1 MSPANIRVNMLFAS
15 QHLVLVGVPWHWA
28 VSLKLVR
35 FKESDQRDIACI
47 LRMVQPPRVSHPLS
61 TEGWTPAVLE
71 GWLRYA
77 CSGMCYHVYTPDQ
90 YARMTE
96 CIRWAIALAQRG
108 AGHPA
113 ALQSV
118 SGSQRHHA
126 LAGPSVMMNRSQP
139 ELIHSLGIGAVSQT
153 R

>member
-1 MSPANIRVNMLFAS
+1 MSPSNVRVNTLFAS
-15 QHLVLVGVPWHWA
+15 PHLILVGVPWHWTVA
-28 VSLKLVR
+28 LKLVR

-96 CIRWAIALAQRG
+96 CIRRAIALAEQG
-108 AGHPA
+108 AERFTASQSVG
-113 ALQSV
+113 ALQ
-118 SGSQRHHA
+118 
-126 LAGPSVMMNRSQP
+126 
-139 ELIHSLGIGAVSQT
+139 
-153 R
+153 